1 MKNYFEDT
9 FSQAMNDESDISPAE
24 LRLEIGTLRSELFQ
38 LRGLKE
44 SLLMENRR
52 LKELLSDQIERNNL
66 G

>member
-1 MKNYFEDT
+1 MENYFEDT
-9 FSQAMNDESDISPAE
+9 FSQTMNDESDVSPAE
-24 LRLEIGTLRSELFQ
+24 VRLEIGTLRSELFQ
-38 LRGLKE
+38 LRGFKE

>member
-1 MKNYFEDT
+1 MENYFEDT
-9 FSQAMNDESDISPAE
+9 FSQTMNDESDVSPAE

>member
-1 MKNYFEDT
+1 
-9 FSQAMNDESDISPAE
+9 MNDESDVSPAE

>member
-1 MKNYFEDT
+1 LKNYFEDT
-9 FSQAMNDESDISPAE
+9 FSQTMNDESDVSPAE

>member
-1 MKNYFEDT
+1 LENYFEDT
-9 FSQAMNDESDISPAE
+9 FSQTMNDESDVSPAE

>member
-1 MKNYFEDT
+1 MENYLNST
-9 FSQAMNDESDISPAE
+9 FSQVMHDENDITPDE
-24 LRLEIGTLRSELFQ
+24 LKRENGVLKNELFQ

-44 SLLMENRR
+44 SLLLENKR

>member
-1 MKNYFEDT
+1 MSD
-9 FSQAMNDESDISPAE
+9 DSDITPAE

-52 LKELLSDQIERNNL
+52 LKELLNRQIDQ
-66 G
+66 

>member
-9 FSQAMNDESDISPAE
+9 FSQTMNDESDVSPAE